1 MAGSAPKKLA
11 AITTVLWRGA
21 SHARTILSRY
31 FLGYNLNGQPPWP
44 RSHIA
49 SVFTHQTGERDISRE
64 WEQRFRV
71 PVFRTAHE
79 ALTLGGNDLA
89 VDGVLLIG
97 EHGNYPINDK
107 GQKLYPRFELFLEI
121 ADTFRRTGKSV
132 PVFNDKHLS
141 FSWINAKR
149 MYDTSRE
156 LGFPMMA
163 GSSVP
168 IGYRDPDWDLPL
180 GTPLSKAAAVAF
192 GGKEPYGYHMLE
204 AMQSVVERRKGGE
217 SGVAWTQCLENEA
230 VWNYLD
236 STPWARKLF
245 DAALS
250 RAKRR
255 EPGEPRNLVKEPT
268 AYLFGYWD
276 GLEVA
281 TFVMNGL
288 MRDFTV
294 SVLPEGASEPLSTLM
309 WLEYEQPVRHFAC
322 LVRKLE
328 PFFET
333 GTPTYPVERTL
344 LVSGMLDFAL
354 ESLIQGYRRLETPE
368 LRVGYR
374 APRESQFCRGTPPW
388 A

>member
-1 MAGSAPKKLA
+1 MAGSEPKKLA

-49 SVFTHQTGERDISRE
+49 FVFTHQTGERDISRE

>member
-1 MAGSAPKKLA
+1 MPL
-11 AITTVLWRGA
+11 I
-21 SHARTILSRY
+21 
-31 FLGYNLNGQPPWP
+31 QP
-44 RSHIA
+44 R
-49 SVFTHQTGERDISRE
+49 
-64 WEQRFRV
+64 
-71 PVFRTAHE
+71 
-79 ALTLGGNDLA
+79 
-89 VDGVLLIG
+89 
-97 EHGNYPINDK
+97 
-107 GQKLYPRFELFLEI
+107 
-121 ADTFRRTGKSV
+121 
-132 PVFNDKHLS
+132 
-141 FSWINAKR
+141 SWINAKR
-149 MYDTSRE
+149 MVDTSRE

-168 IGYRDPDWDLPL
+168 ITHRDPDWDLEW

-255 EPGEPRNLVKEPT
+255 ESGNPRELVEEPT
-268 AYLFGYWD
+268 AYLFGYRD
-276 GLEVA
+276 GLEAA

-288 MRDFTV
+288 MSDFTV
-294 SVLPEGASEPLSTLM
+294 AVLPEGASEPLSALM

-322 LVRKLE
+322 LVQKLE

-354 ESLIQGYRRLETPE
+354 ESRIRGYQRLETPE
-368 LRVGYR
+368 LQVRYE
-374 APRESQFCRGTPPW
+374 APRQSQFCRGVPPW